1 MRYLAALFI
10 AGLLLSSCEKVI
22 DVELNEAE
30 QKLVIEAVVSNDTAQ
45 NYVNLSLSG
54 GFYATNNFA
63 AVEGAAVG
71 IEDENGNYFP
81 MAELV
86 PGVYTN
92 SSLVGELN
100 TSYTLTVIYDNVTYT
115 ATTFIPSPVNIDT
128 LEYEYVPASS
138 FADEGAILFANF
150 TDPANETN
158 YYRFRI
164 TDNGDID
171 NNWYLRDDGFVNGLE
186 TTYAFFQRSFDDG
199 DFVEVEM
206 VGVDATVFRYFEG
219 LEDISTGQGA
229 APGNPTSNI
238 QGDALGFFGG
248 YSVDKKSVLINI

>member
-1 MRYLAALFI
+1 MRYLAGLFI
-10 AGLLLSSCEKVI
+10 LGLLLSSCEKVI
-22 DVELNEAE
+22 DVDLNDAE

-54 GFYATNNFA
+54 GFYTTNNFT
-63 AVEGAAVG
+63 AVEGAVVV
-71 IEDENGNYFP
+71 IEDGNGNNYP
-81 MAELV
+81 MSELT

-92 SSLVGELN
+92 SSLVGEHN
-100 TSYTLTVIYDNVTYT
+100 TSYTLTVSYDNQTYT
-115 ATTFIPSPVNIDT
+115 ATTVIPSAVNIDT
-128 LEYEYVPASS
+128 LEYEFVPASS

-158 YYRFRI
+158 YYRFKI
-164 TDNGDID
+164 TDNGNID
-171 NNWYLRDDGFVNGLE
+171 NAWYLRDDGFVNGLE
-186 TTYAFFQRSFDDG
+186 TTYAFFQRSFDDN

-206 VGVDATVFRYFEG
+206 IGVDATVFRYFEG